1 MMPGKRYVMFSI
13 STTYSAMLSPS
24 FFCILLRPWRDHTFK
39 KETTGAA
46 LALPLSAACVIYLM
60 LPYSFT
66 LMVTE
71 GIAVMSLEMVILPPW
86 MSFTSWR

>member
-1 MMPGKRYVMFSI
+1 M
-13 STTYSAMLSPS
+13 
-24 FFCILLRPWRDHTFK
+24 
-39 KETTGAA
+39 
-46 LALPLSAACVIYLM
+46 ALPLSAAFVIYLM